1 MPIHPFTVIPEL
13 PDYLPLDVL
22 DSRVVVPRELD
33 AAPPLDEMISRR
45 EERGPLPPELLD
57 ILEPDVFTTGE
68 VALLPEHEDRDESR
82 LEMIARGASIAAHV
96 ILICMIAW
104 APKWFETNVRTPEQ
118 DAIARD
124 QLSMLYLPP
133 SLKDM
138 KPSPPSPKIKIDPRV
153 LRRLEPSH
161 PAPNE
166 LPVPEAPLERTIP
179 NNQPSLPAQPQP
191 AHPAKPQPNGG
202 IASSLPRAPNPN
214 TPTASSL
221 GLQNLAPGQ
230 ALRQSMQQ
238 ALKGG
243 GGIRYG
249 GEDGGSQGGGGGGG
263 QGVQLTPGLEMLT
276 PTDGVDFND
285 YFQRLL
291 ASVKRNWYA
300 IIPESARMGDKGIVY
315 IQFRIMTN
323 GSVPGPDPTLV
334 RSSGKEPL
342 DRAAMGA
349 INASNPFEPLPSA
362 FKRPYIELRFGFYY
376 NLPIG
381 SQ

>member
-1 MPIHPFTVIPEL
+1 
-13 PDYLPLDVL
+13 
-22 DSRVVVPRELD
+22 
-33 AAPPLDEMISRR
+33 
-45 EERGPLPPELLD
+45 
-57 ILEPDVFTTGE
+57 
-68 VALLPEHEDRDESR
+68 
-82 LEMIARGASIAAHV
+82 
-96 ILICMIAW
+96 
-104 APKWFETNVRTPEQ
+104 
-118 DAIARD
+118 
-124 QLSMLYLPP
+124 
-133 SLKDM
+133 
-138 KPSPPSPKIKIDPRV
+138 
-153 LRRLEPSH
+153 
-161 PAPNE
+161 
-166 LPVPEAPLERTIP
+166 
-179 NNQPSLPAQPQP
+179 
-191 AHPAKPQPNGG
+191 
-202 IASSLPRAPNPN
+202 
-214 TPTASSL
+214 
-221 GLQNLAPGQ
+221 
-230 ALRQSMQQ
+230 
-238 ALKGG
+238 
-243 GGIRYG
+243 
-249 GEDGGSQGGGGGGG
+249 
-263 QGVQLTPGLEMLT
+263 MLT